1 MTVRMTVCLD
11 YLNVTSLRL
20 SQSLLFLNSLQDNE
34 LNQVVEVEVVAG
46 NSDKLHDCEIRA
58 LKNVLRPLPLPRWI
72 LHTVCKTEQI
82 KIPYTV

>member
-46 NSDKLHDCEIRA
+46 NSDKLHDCAIRER
-58 LKNVLRPLPLPRWI
+58 LK
-72 LHTVCKTEQI
+72 T
-82 KIPYTV
+82 Y

>member
-1 MTVRMTVCLD
+1 MTVRMTVCLV

-46 NSDKLHDCEIRA
+46 NSDKLHGRAIREC
-58 LKNVLRPLPLPRWI
+58 LK
-72 LHTVCKTEQI
+72 T
-82 KIPYTV
+82 Y